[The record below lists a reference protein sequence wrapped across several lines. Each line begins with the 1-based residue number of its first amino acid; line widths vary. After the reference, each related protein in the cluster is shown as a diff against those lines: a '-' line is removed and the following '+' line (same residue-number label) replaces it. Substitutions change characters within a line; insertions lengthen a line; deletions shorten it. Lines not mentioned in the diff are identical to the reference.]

1 MSSENKEQYF
11 LSYEEIKELLEVFSQ
26 SEASELKL
34 AMGDQKLKLMKAS
47 NQPASVV
54 YPTETLQQPVAAPL
68 SQVATTPVVEAN
80 VQPAEDPNL
89 VEIKSE
95 MVGTFYSKPTPDE
108 EDYVHVGMNITPET
122 TICMIEAM
130 KLFNEVKSELSGQ
143 IAEVLVSNGQ
153 MVEYGQPLFKV
164 RTNG

>member
-47 NQPASVV
+47 IQPNTVSYA
-54 YPTETLQQPVAAPL
+54 TEVAQQPVVAPVLQQAAVP
-68 SQVATTPVVEAN
+68 TVEAN

-95 MVGTFYSKPTPDE
+95 MVGTFYSKPTPED
-108 EDYVHVGMNITPET
+108 EDYVHVGMSITPET